1 MPEVSRRAV
10 MATALGG
17 LGIAAVLPAAP
28 ALAGTPA
35 PAGRAVALAGTAA
48 ADPVAADPVAPVRSL
63 FADAVGRPFR
73 AVEGGRTI
81 DLVLRA
87 VEDLAPDA
95 AGDEHRFLLLFT
107 ADGYSAVEGIYTV
120 RRAGAP
126 DVSLFLSPVGR
137 SGLTRT
143 VQAVVNR
150 TA

>member
-1 MPEVSRRAV
+1 

-17 LGIAAVLPAAP
+17 LGIAALLPAAP
-28 ALAGTPA
+28 AVAGTPA
-35 PAGRAVALAGTAA
+35 ETGRALVGAGAA
-48 ADPVAADPVAPVRSL
+48 TDPVLPVRSL

-95 AGDEHRFLLLFT
+95 VGDEHRFLLLFT

-126 DVSLFLSPVGR
+126 DVALFLSPIGR
-137 SGLTRT
+137 GGLTRT

>member
-28 ALAGTPA
+28 ALAGTPTA
-35 PAGRAVALAGTAA
+35 IGRAGTVGGTAAATAA
-48 ADPVAADPVAPVRSL
+48 ADPVVPVRSL

-126 DVSLFLSPVGR
+126 DVSLFLSPIGR
-137 SGLTRT
+137 GGLTRT

>member
-48 ADPVAADPVAPVRSL
+48 ADPVAPVRSL

-81 DLVLRA
+81 DLVLRT